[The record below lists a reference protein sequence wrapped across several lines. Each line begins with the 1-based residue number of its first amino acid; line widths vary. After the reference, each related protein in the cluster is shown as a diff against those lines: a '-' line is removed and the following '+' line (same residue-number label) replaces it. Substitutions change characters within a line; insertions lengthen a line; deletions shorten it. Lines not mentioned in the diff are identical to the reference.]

1 MIKQIV
7 DLIQSYNFDDDA
19 IHVKDL
25 YISDQSIADC
35 VLYLIEKKCIEDYI
49 DTDKLTIGTT
59 ISFDI
64 TWDELQPIG
73 IYKSWT
79 RFIDEN
85 QYDQKAHYYIKDLN
99 CNETTQ
105 NTIINTH
112 KLIIGFIDSLKRY
125 AEYVFNDSYCTHIV
139 LSQNTH
145 SSVLDLKYT
154 SDDVGNSVNNSNAIE
169 ELIDVLSNKNEKQC
183 LFLNEVIEYS
193 KTITDTHKR
202 FSKILSEIVNI
213 NKKAQNA
220 YEFYLSGYSH
230 NKLKIELDSKAL
242 DYTSR
247 LQNVINE
254 SQTKLIAIPT
264 AFVLA
269 FASMDWNAE
278 SIVSAKN
285 IGIIISL
292 YLFAVLIQIFVNNQ
306 KNILSFIKQDLEE
319 YKDSFNSLNVE
330 KVSKRFSDVEDV
342 LKTQKQ
348 RFRIIE
354 ILLWSLPIVLSLYM
368 LVTKISFTLFSLL
381 KTLLYLALP
390 LLMLIMKITVN

>member
-7 DLIQSYNFDDDA
+7 DLIQSYNFDDDV

-25 YISDQSIADC
+25 YISDQNIADC
-35 VLYLIEKKCIEDYI
+35 VHFLIDKKCIEDYI
-49 DTDKLTIGTT
+49 DTDKIINGTT

-85 QYDQKAHYYIKDLN
+85 QYDQKDHYYIKDLN
-99 CNETTQ
+99 CNETSQ
-105 NTIINTH
+105 NSIINTH
-112 KLIIGFIDSLKRY
+112 KLIIDFMYSLKRY
-125 AEYVFNDSYCTHIV
+125 AEYVFNDSDCTHIV
-139 LSQNTH
+139 LSQNSH
-145 SSVLDLKYT
+145 SSIIDLKYT
-154 SDDVGNSVNNSNAIE
+154 SDDVSNSVNNSNTIK
-169 ELIDVLSNKNEKQC
+169 ELINVLSNKNEKQC
-183 LFLNEVIEYS
+183 LFLNEIIEYS

-242 DYTSR
+242 DYTRR
-247 LQNVINE
+247 LQNVIND

-269 FASMDWNAE
+269 FASIDWNAE

-292 YLFAVLIQIFVNNQ
+292 YLFAILIQIFVSNQ

-319 YKDSFNSLNVE
+319 YKDSFKSLNVE
-330 KVSKRFSDVEDV
+330 KVSKRFSDVENV

-354 ILLWSLPIVLSLYM
+354 LILWSLPIVLTLYM
-368 LVTKISFTLFSLL
+368 LFTNISFSKPNILRF
-381 KTLLYLALP
+381 A
-390 LLMLIMKITVN
+390 MDIFHFN